1 MIFVETKLKGAFII
15 EPERK
20 EDERGFFARTWCR
33 QEFEQHGL
41 NSNLAQ
47 CSISYNKRKG
57 TIRGMHFQDKPWP
70 EAKLIRCTMGTVY
83 DVVVDL
89 RRDSPT
95 FKQWVAE
102 ELSAENRRMLYVPQ
116 GFAHGFQTLRN
127 NTEIY
132 YQMSEYHRPEAA
144 GGVRWNDPA
153 LGIAWPL
160 SAVVVSERDDR
171 FPDFHP

>member
-1 MIFVETKLKGAFII
+1 MIFTETRVRGVWVI

-20 EDERGFFARTWCR
+20 ADARGFFARTWC
-33 QEFEQHGL
+33 QAEFGKHGL

-47 CSISYNKRKG
+47 CSISHNKRKG

-70 EAKLIRCTMGTVY
+70 EVKLIRCTMGAIY
-83 DVVVDL
+83 DVALDL

-116 GFAHGFQTLRN
+116 GCAHGFQTLKD
-127 NTEIY
+127 NTEVY
-132 YQMSEYHRPEAA
+132 YQMSESYHPEAA

-153 LGIAWPL
+153 FSIAWPL
-160 SAVVVSERDDR
+160 ADVVVSDRDDR
-171 FPDFHP
+171 FPDFHS